1 MSSFSSVIRKPGAK
15 VAPKVAPRRNIVR
28 KATQSQPQPD
38 VTPPVEPEKSAPTTQ
53 SQPTETAAE
62 VTELQPEPRAVENVE
77 PQAQLA
83 EDIPRQENVLEVHV
97 EDPIQPPVATVEVAP
112 TIEPSAPE
120 VARPPTPNWPNQKA
134 RPEKNTITPKPR
146 SADRNGQPTSEQATR
161 PTTAS
166 SEEQGEPLNANR
178 GSSSSTQDAVSPETP
193 RPRSK
198 RKQPPRGSARVILSQ
213 PSLATPPATQPSQ
226 SPTQERPPSRASRR
240 AQSTASQRS
249 EAEEALDRINSQLQR
264 VGNIAAGIVRSTP
277 APDTSTPAASDDTEQ
292 PTARPRPRKRPKKNN
307 GGSQSIEDQAAEI
320 VANAIGQSELAPGRR
335 RKATPE
341 NAEEHEIE
349 EETTTMLDLCDEKHK
364 YGKKSEIEKQM
375 EANWPEILKRR
386 KEDAA
391 DRLAR
396 NLAGR
401 RKKDKMQIP
410 DQNDG
415 DMGHVPELV
424 VQDGNIVVVSR
435 EIDRAADTTLVA
447 NAVLEEDVRE
457 DTDIYK
463 RVNSST
469 VGPSRSQIAPGQQWD
484 DLSTEQFYQGL
495 KMFGTDFK
503 MISNMIPGKNRRQVK
518 LKYNAEER
526 LNWVKVQRCLGQKE
540 EVNLETYATM
550 TGLEFG
556 SVSDVYKQM
565 EEDEKKLREGDEQ
578 RRRDEG
584 IISHPD
590 ENGNGAADVPLPS
603 IEGQDGEAA
612 ATDANGQP
620 IAGDRQST
628 AAASRVGSTTTGRH
642 TAQPQAAKKKQTR
655 KNTATTKKGRQANAK
670 SKGFEGVEE
679 RLGDA
684 SEIGIPGA

>member
-28 KATQSQPQPD
+28 KAAQPQSQPD
-38 VTPPVEPEKSAPTTQ
+38 VTPSVEPERAAPAAQ
-53 SQPTETAAE
+53 SQA
-62 VTELQPEPRAVENVE
+62 QPF
-77 PQAQLA
+77 
-83 EDIPRQENVLEVHV
+83 EDIERRAHAPEVRV
-97 EDPIQPPVATVEVAP
+97 EDSIQQSTATVETAP
-112 TIEPSAPE
+112 TPEPIAAD
-120 VARPPTPNWPNQKA
+120 VTRPPTPNWPHQKT
-134 RPEKNTITPKPR
+134 RPERNSLTPRPR
-146 SADRNGQPTSEQATR
+146 TASRSGQQIAEQITR
-161 PTTAS
+161 PTTSNSDVQVQA
-166 SEEQGEPLNANR
+166 ADADR
-178 GSSSSTQDAVSPETP
+178 ASSSTTQDAPSPKTP
-193 RPRSK
+193 RSSSK
-198 RKQPPRGSARVILSQ
+198 RKQQPRGSARVILSQ
-213 PSLATPPATQPSQ
+213 PALATPPTTQPSR
-226 SPTQERPPSRASRR
+226 SPTQERPASRASRR
-240 AQSTASQRS
+240 AQSTVSQRS

-264 VGNIAAGIVRSTP
+264 VGDIAAEIARSTP
-277 APDTSTPAASDDTEQ
+277 VPETSTPAAADDAEQ
-292 PTARPRPRKRPKKNN
+292 NTARPRPRKRRKKNN
-307 GGSQSIEDQAAEI
+307 GESQTVEDQAAEI
-320 VANAIGQSELAPGRR
+320 VANAIGHSELAPNRR

-349 EETTTMLDLCDEKHK
+349 EGTTTMLDLCNEKHK

-391 DRLAR
+391 ERLAR
-396 NLAGR
+396 NLEGR
-401 RKKDKMQIP
+401 RKKDKMQLP
-410 DQNDG
+410 EQNNG

-424 VQDGNIVVVSR
+424 VQDGNIVVASR
-435 EIDRAADTTLVA
+435 EIDRAADTTLAA

-469 VGPSRSQIAPGQQWD
+469 VGPSRSQIAPGQHWD

-518 LKYNAEER
+518 LKYNTEER
-526 LNWVKVQRCLGQKE
+526 LNWAKIQRCLAQKE
-540 EVNLETYATM
+540 EVNLETYASM
-550 TGLEFG
+550 TGLEFE
-556 SVSDVYKQM
+556 SVNDVYKQM
-565 EEDEKKLREGDEQ
+565 EDDEKKLREEDEQ
-578 RRRDEG
+578 RRREEG

-590 ENGNGAADVPLPS
+590 ANGDGAADVPLPS
-603 IEGQDGEAA
+603 IEGQDGDGP

-620 IAGDRQST
+620 VAGDRQST
-628 AAASRVGSTTTGRH
+628 AAASRLGSTTTGRR
-642 TAQPQAAKKKQTR
+642 TVQPQAARKKQTNR
-655 KNTATTKKGRQANAK
+655 KSTATTKKGRQANAK